1 MMRRLMLSVAI
12 ALTSIT
18 AVNAQETGEAG
29 VPCVVLNNGA
39 RMPQFGLGT
48 YLVPSNAV
56 CKDAVLTALRAGYR
70 HIDTAH
76 AYMDERGVGEAVNEF
91 VAEGG
96 CKREDIW
103 ITSKI
108 WPSEYNDPTAVDRML
123 RRLNL
128 DYVDLVYP
136 HQPVGDVKAGW
147 RNLEQAVRE
156 GKVRA
161 LGLSNFEVPGAESIY
176 QWAVD
181 STEIKPA
188 VIQMECH
195 PYAQR
200 LEARKKAARYG
211 MVVECWFPLGG
222 AMSEGA
228 LLKDPV
234 INAIAKA
241 HNVTPAQVII
251 RWEIQEGLSTIPGA
265 TDHDYIREN
274 IASMNFTLSKAEM
287 KKIRNL
293 NKEARFFNATWAD
306 AQNYVN
312 WVVMDPQERDEA
324 ELVKLSAR
332 KWALMAEKNVAE
344 LAKLFHK
351 DAMFVHMGGSWGRTA
366 ELNTIEQGRIW
377 YKQADVHTAEARIS
391 GNTAVV
397 YSDIQLT
404 SEVGGREVSYPFL
417 VSETYTRE
425 GDDWKLVTLAFTKK
439 L

>member
-1 MMRRLMLSVAI
+1 MKKLILSLAI
-12 ALTSIT
+12 ALTAGV
-18 AVNAQETGEAG
+18 AVNAQEVG
-29 VPCVVLNNGA
+29 VANVPYLTLNNGA
-39 RMPQFGLGT
+39 KMPQFGLGT
-48 YLVPSNAV
+48 YQVPTNEI

-76 AYMDERGVGEAVNEF
+76 AYMDERGVGEAINEF
-91 VAEGG
+91 IAEGG

-103 ITSKI
+103 VTSKI
-108 WPSEYNDPTAVDRML
+108 WPSEYNDPTAIDRML

-147 RNLEQAVRE
+147 HNLEQAVKE
-156 GKVRA
+156 GKVRT

-188 VIQMECH
+188 IIQMECH

-200 LEARKKAARYG
+200 VEARKKAAKYG
-211 MVVECWFPLGG
+211 MAVECWFPLGG
-222 AMSEGA
+222 SMSNGA
-228 LLKDPV
+228 LFQDPV
-234 INAIAKA
+234 IKSIAEA
-241 HNVTPAQVII
+241 HNVTPAQVIL

-265 TDHDYIREN
+265 TNHDYIHEN

-287 KKIRNL
+287 KKIQKL
-293 NKEARFFNATWAD
+293 NKEDRFFKATWAD
-306 AQNYVN
+306 AQGYVN
-312 WVVMDPQERDEA
+312 WVVMDAQEREEA
-324 ELVKLSAR
+324 ELVKLSAQ
-332 KWALMAEKNVAE
+332 KWTWMADKNVAE

-351 DAMFVHMGGSWGRTA
+351 DAMFVHMGGSWGRKA
-366 ELNTIEQGRIW
+366 ELDIIDKGHIW

-404 SEVGGREVSYPFL
+404 SEVGGNQVSYPFL
-417 VSETYTRE
+417 VSETYTKAGE
-425 GDDWKLVTLAFTKK
+425 TWQLVTLAFTKK